1 MKHIH
6 TLVQKTLG
14 MTTVLSIMYTLLA
27 LSAYTTKSQT
37 VEVAQQKVL
46 ISTMA
51 APWGFTFIN
60 SDEVL
65 FTEKQGK
72 MYRYTISTNTMNEI
86 TGLPAIVQKDQ
97 GGLLDIAI
105 HPNFEQNK
113 YVYITYAVS
122 ATGGQT
128 TALGR
133 GILVGNQLQNFTE
146 LFRALPIRNSGSHF
160 GSRIVFDKNNM
171 LYMSVGDRGS
181 QNEAQNKNNHL
192 GKVLRFNDD
201 GTVPA
206 SNPLVGVPN
215 TKPEIF
221 CWGNRNIQGMAM
233 HPETGE
239 IYAHEHGPRGGDE
252 LNLIKPNTNYG
263 WPAVTFGINYDGSQI
278 TPDTTLPGMELPLT
292 YWVPSIAPS
301 GMTFIKNGQPNN
313 EADILIGALAGTHI
327 HWLKMKDNKRVT
339 SSRSMNGYARF
350 RDIRQAPDGKV
361 YAMTES
367 PNRFVQLRI
376 SGLASS
382 SVYDADTRNEQE
394 SIVYPNPSS
403 EESTL
408 SFEVSSD
415 QLVSVKIYNIHGAVV
430 QELPAQYVSKGRHS
444 LAIHSFDIAKGI
456 YYVEINKGGVQSVV
470 KFVKM

>member
-1 MKHIH
+1 MKHTNCFSGLKPNIK
-6 TLVQKTLG
+6 KTLIA
-14 MTTVLSIMYTLLA
+14 LSILFVFSGSTMN
-27 LSAYTTKSQT
+27 SQT
-37 VEVAQQKVL
+37 VEVFQQKIL
-46 ISTMA
+46 INTMA

-60 SDEVL
+60 SNEVL

-72 MYRYTISTNTMNEI
+72 MYRYAISTGTLSEI
-86 TGLPAIVQKDQ
+86 LGLPAISQNGQ
-97 GGLLDIAI
+97 GGLLDIAV
-105 HPNFEQNK
+105 HPEFDKNN

-146 LFRALPIRNSGSHF
+146 IFRALPIRNSGNHF

-171 LYMSVGDRGS
+171 IYMSVGDRGS

-215 TKPEIF
+215 TKPEIY

-263 WPAVTFGINYDGSQI
+263 WPVVTFGINYDGSQI

-301 GMTFIKNGQPNN
+301 GMTFIRNGQPNN

-327 HWLKMKDNKRVT
+327 HWLKMKDNKSVS

-350 RDIRQAPDGKV
+350 RDIRQAPDGKI

-382 SVYDADTRNEQE
+382 SLYDVNIGNEQE
-394 SIVYPNPSS
+394 NTLYPNPSMD
-403 EESTL
+403 ESTL

-415 QLVSVKIYNIHGAVV
+415 QLVSVNIFNIQGALV
-430 QELPAQYVSKGRHS
+430 QELPAQYCAKGRHL
-444 LAIHSFDIAKGI
+444 LAIQSYELSKGM
-456 YYVEINKGGVQSVV
+456 YYVEINKVGSKTLL
-470 KFVKM
+470 KFIKM